1 MHRNGILIYECTVML
16 DIANVD
22 EYQPSELGFRQLVL
36 PPGHTD
42 VIEALIKTR
51 KAPGKGTP
59 GKETF
64 TADIVKG
71 KGKGLIILLHGAP
84 GVGKTSTAG
93 GYLSLFFISRIVLT
107 KNANRVCC

>member
-1 MHRNGILIYECTVML
+1 MLIDACIVLL
-16 DIANVD
+16 DIANIE
-22 EYQPSELGFRQLVL
+22 EYQPSDLGFRQLVL
-36 PPGHTD
+36 PAGHTD

-51 KAPGKGTP
+51 KTPGKGNP
-59 GKETF
+59 GRETF

-93 GYLSLFFISRIVLT
+93 GYSVSMLQNSTDFIH
-107 KNANRVCC
+107 K